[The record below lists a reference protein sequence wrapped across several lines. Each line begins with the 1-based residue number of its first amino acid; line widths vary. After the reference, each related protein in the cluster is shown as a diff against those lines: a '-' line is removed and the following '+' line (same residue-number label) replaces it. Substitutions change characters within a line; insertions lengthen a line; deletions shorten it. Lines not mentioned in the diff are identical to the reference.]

1 MSQQAINSLGLYRGG
16 NPETI
21 KKLLAIQHHSV
32 VEELMDYFHTTDMT
46 ELAFHLSFGF

>member
-21 KKLLAIQHHSV
+21 KKLLAIQDKGV
-32 VEELMDYFHTTDMT
+32 VKELMDHFKATDLDD
-46 ELAFHLSFGF
+46 LAFHLSFGF